1 MTTEPG
7 LPAELIE
14 MTTHF
19 PRFWSEAGE
28 LFTKT
33 LYEESQ
39 LDRKTIE
46 LILCSLL
53 SARSWETG
61 VKVHVG
67 QALAAG
73 ATAAEVRGAL
83 LISGSVAGQSAPV
96 RSLHWAEEVIND
108 HHRVDQPGD

>member
-1 MTTEPG
+1 MSDTDPDFPVELTEITTY
-7 LPAELIE
+7 
-14 MTTHF
+14 F

-28 LFTKT
+28 LFTRT

-39 LDRKTIE
+39 LDNKTIE

-73 ATAAEVRGAL
+73 ATPEEVRGAL

-96 RSLHWAEEVIND
+96 RSLHWAEEVIQR
-108 HHRVDQPGD
+108 HTG

>member
-1 MTTEPG
+1 MSEMPE
-7 LPAELIE
+7 ELVEIVKYY
-14 MTTHF
+14 
-19 PRFWSEAGE
+19 PRFWEEAGH
-28 LFTKT
+28 LFTET
-33 LYEESQ
+33 LYDESG

-53 SARSWETG
+53 SAWRWETG

-73 ATAAEVRGAL
+73 ATPAEIRGAL

-96 RSLHWAEEVIND
+96 RSLHWAESVLVSDEDQN
-108 HHRVDQPGD
+108 VDR

>member
-1 MTTEPG
+1 MSEMPE
-7 LPAELIE
+7 ELVEITRYYPE
-14 MTTHF
+14 
-19 PRFWSEAGE
+19 FWEEAGH

-33 LYEESQ
+33 LYESSG
-39 LDRKTIE
+39 LDQKTIE

-73 ATAAEVRGAL
+73 ATPEEIRGAL

-96 RSLHWAEEVIND
+96 RSLHWAESVLAGRDGED
-108 HHRVDQPGD
+108 R